1 MRLDR
6 AWIESR
12 IPHHGP
18 MCLLDEVIGWD
29 AERITCTSS
38 SHRSADNPLRARGRL
53 GIACG
58 IEYAAQAM
66 AVHGALIA
74 ALEAGRGVAGSLKA
88 GRAGAAV
95 LLAQSPTQVS
105 PAVESSAPGSPAAE
119 LLPAG
124 SLTQVSPAVGSSVSG
139 SPAAESPVPVAAAV
153 GLLAGVRG
161 VQFHVSRLDDVKGDL
176 ICDAVRVAGDPRTA
190 LYEFEL
196 RSGTTPLL
204 RGRATVVLDAT
215 GRLP

>member
-29 AERITCTSS
+29 TERITCISG

-66 AVHGALIA
+66 AVHGALVA
-74 ALEAGRGVAGSLKA
+74 ADEA
-88 GRAGAAV
+88 AA
-95 LLAQSPTQVS
+95 
-105 PAVESSAPGSPAAE
+105 
-119 LLPAG
+119 
-124 SLTQVSPAVGSSVSG
+124 G
-139 SPAAESPVPVAAAV
+139 SPAAESPKPVSPAA
-153 GLLAGVRG
+153 GLLAGVRD
-161 VQFHVSRLDDVKGDL
+161 VQFHVSRLDDVEGDL
-176 ICDAVRVAGDPRTA
+176 ICDAVRVAGDRGTA

-196 RSGTTPLL
+196 RSGATRLL

-215 GRLP
+215 ERLLLP

>member
-29 AERITCTSS
+29 TERITCISG

-66 AVHGALIA
+66 AVHGALVA
-74 ALEAGRGVAGSLKA
+74 AVEAGRSAAGSPRSVA
-88 GRAGAAV
+88 PAA
-95 LLAQSPTQVS
+95 
-105 PAVESSAPGSPAAE
+105 GSPAA
-119 LLPAG
+119 
-124 SLTQVSPAVGSSVSG
+124 G
-139 SPAAESPVPVAAAV
+139 SPAAESPKAMSPAAGFLAV
-153 GLLAGVRG
+153 VRD
-161 VQFHVSRLDDVKGDL
+161 VQFHVSHLDDVEGDL
-176 ICDAVRVAGDPRTA
+176 ICDAVRVAGDRGTA

-196 RSGTTPLL
+196 RSGATRLL

-215 GRLP
+215 ERLLLP